1 LGVQIGDL
9 INRKKIS
16 LSYLARKSLAIDAY
30 NMLYQFLSI
39 IRGFD
44 GRPLMDKNGRV
55 TSHLS
60 GLIYRTANLIE
71 IGIKPIYIFDGKPPT
86 LKETEIKRRMKIK
99 KEALT
104 KYKKALKKRKFKEA
118 KIYAQATSTITEY
131 MVEDSKTLLSLIG
144 VPWVQAPS
152 EGEAQASYMASK
164 GDVWAASSQDYDS
177 LLFGAPRLVRNISI
191 TGKRKLPRKK
201 AYVEIL
207 PEIIE
212 LERVLK
218 ELRINRLQL
227 ISLGILTGTDFNPDG
242 VTGIGPKTALSITK
256 KYRNIKEIVT
266 KLQIEDQIPVD
277 PEKIVEIFLNPTVTD
292 DYKLEWKKP
301 NVDKTIEFLCAER
314 SFSENRVM
322 NALEK
327 TTAGFREI
335 QDKTTLEKWLT

>member
-9 INRKKIS
+9 INRKRIS
-16 LSYLARKSLAIDAY
+16 LSYLARKSVAIDAF
-30 NMLYQFLSI
+30 NTLYQFLSI
-39 IRGFD
+39 IRGFN
-44 GRPLMDKNGRV
+44 GKPLMDKSGRV

-71 IGIKPIYIFDGKPPT
+71 IGIKPIYVFDGKPPS

-118 KIYAQATSTITEY
+118 KMYAQATSKITGY
-131 MVEDSKTLLSLIG
+131 MIEDSKTLLSLIG
-144 VPWVQAPS
+144 IPWVQAPS

-191 TGKRKLPRKK
+191 TGRRKLPRKK
-201 AYVEIL
+201 AYIEIL

-212 LERVLK
+212 LEQVLK
-218 ELRINRLQL
+218 ELGINRLQL
-227 ISLGILTGTDFNPDG
+227 ISLGILTGTDYNPDG
-242 VTGIGPKTALSITK
+242 VSGIGPKTALSIIK
-256 KYRNIKEIVT
+256 EYRNIKEAVE
-266 KLQIEDQIPVD
+266 KLKIEDQIPVD
-277 PEKIVEIFLNPTVTD
+277 PEKIVEIFVNPKVTD
-292 DYKLEWKKP
+292 DYKLEWKEP
-301 NVDKTIEFLCAER
+301 NVDDTIEFLCTER

-322 NALEK
+322 KALEK
-327 TTAGFREI
+327 TTVGFREI
-335 QDKTTLEKWLT
+335 NDKTTLEKWFT